1 MVFDRPMHGNITN
14 AIKMPRAT
22 IDEASVAF
30 LSGEETPE
38 LDERKGVHTPAVVKY
53 TEDSSVLLDAAVA
66 GGRGSFC
73 TQQYIAAASTFAVVF
88 IGFFIWEGCWDDWF
102 HRNKHI
108 SSDGG
113 HHGRR
118 LQISPGGGGGAG
130 GGGGGAGAGILT
142 AGTQQQIPCTC
153 MYVCM
158 CVCVCVCVRACVRV
172 RACVKPRWACCCACA
187 GCTPFE
193 GTVFVIGMVTI
204 VVGLVCLDKVL
215 LRGGAGGCCP
225 QNMCSAEYC
234 AKLFGAKELTD
245 EDIRRPTQN
254 YYF

>member
-1 MVFDRPMHGNITN
+1 M
-14 AIKMPRAT
+14 
-22 IDEASVAF
+22 
-30 LSGEETPE
+30 
-38 LDERKGVHTPAVVKY
+38 AVIM
-53 TEDSSVLLDAAVA
+53 VA
-66 GGRGSFC
+66 GFRF
-73 TQQYIAAASTFAVVF
+73 
-88 IGFFIWEGCWDDWF
+88 
-102 HRNKHI
+102 
-108 SSDGG
+108 
-113 HHGRR
+113 
-118 LQISPGGGGGAG
+118 LL
-130 GGGGGAGAGILT
+130 GAGAEQEVVAEAQAL
-142 AGTQQQIPCTC
+142 AFSQPVRSSRFHVHVC
-153 MYVCM
+153 MYVRMCV